1 MRLMA
6 VVFFAFGLLASV
18 PVHAQS
24 QTSCRWVGDV
34 WTCDQRSTGGGID
47 WSILNRTSDSAADN
61 FVKGMEIGQQAQRSR
76 LERERL
82 MLEQERLKLERELLG
97 QRKLESSA
105 RGSVPAGTQSDYS
118 QKWLEKAKP
127 RMGLYPDFAKVVF
140 EGDVAITPAMV
151 MLMSASNYAA
161 DIAYYLGTH
170 KAESLAIAQ
179 LPLLEAARAIDAIE
193 AKVKS
198 AAPIEQPAK
207 APEK

>member
-1 MRLMA
+1 MRNVITPL
-6 VVFFAFGLLASV
+6 FAFGLLVSV

-24 QTSCRWVGDV
+24 QTTCRWVGNV

-47 WSILNRTSDSAADN
+47 WGVLNRPGNNAADN
-61 FVKGMEIGQQAQRSR
+61 FAKGMEIGEQAQRSR
-76 LERERL
+76 MERERL
-82 MLEQERLKLERELLG
+82 KLEQERLKLERELLE

-105 RGSVPAGTQSDYS
+105 RGSVPAGAQSDYS

-140 EGDVAITPAMV
+140 EGDVAITPVMV
-151 MLMSASNYAA
+151 MLMSASDYAA

-179 LPLLEAARAIDAIE
+179 LPLLEAGKAIDAIE
-193 AKVKS
+193 SKVKGT
-198 AAPIEQPAK
+198 APIQK
-207 APEK
+207 